1 MIAVDSSAILAMAL
15 AEDDANRFL
24 GPLTGTPCLVGW
36 PTLFEVFL
44 VLRGKGKTKA
54 LEVVDLWRARAN
66 VIAVPFDQSLFDHA
80 RLAFGQY
87 GKGTHPAKLNFGDC
101 MSYAVAKRE
110 DLPLL
115 YKGDDFAKTDIAAAL
130 P

>member
-15 AEDDANRFL
+15 GEDDADRFA
-24 GPLTGTPCLVGW
+24 GPLTGAPCLFGC

-54 LEVVDLWRARAN
+54 LEVVDLWRDSSN
-66 VIAVPFDQSLFDHA
+66 VAAIPFDHSLFEHA
-80 RLAFGQY
+80 RVAFGQY
-87 GKGTHPAKLNFGDC
+87 GKGIHPARLNFGDC

-115 YKGDDFAKTDIAAAL
+115 YKSEDFAKTDIASAL